1 MWTPGL
7 LCFALWIGYGVL
19 QARRASAIRTRVLQ
33 ISRPKR
39 ALAAAGLMLLG
50 MVILFAGLG
59 LIVTNLATNAASLSL
74 PGWLGVAVVGLVFV
88 HAQTLG
94 MAMLV
99 SIAYE
104 SVTESRVQSSLSPDS
119 QSETTS

>member
-1 MWTPGL
+1 
-7 LCFALWIGYGVL
+7 
-19 QARRASAIRTRVLQ
+19 
-33 ISRPKR
+33 
-39 ALAAAGLMLLG
+39 MLLG